1 VVVSSSASGA
11 AVGAILALGGV
22 VLIAWGI
29 TGAVV
34 KIRGFN
40 LDPPPAT
47 ADAGGITRKTR
58 MKLALAFGIALVIA
72 GVALALY
79 S

>member
-1 VVVSSSASGA
+1 MVVSSSASLA
-11 AVGAILALGGV
+11 AVAGILVLGGV

-34 KIRGFN
+34 KMRGFN
-40 LDPPPAT
+40 LDPPATT
-47 ADAGGITRKTR
+47 ADSGGITRKTR
-58 MKLALAFGIALVIA
+58 MKLALAFGIALLIA
-72 GVALALY
+72 GVVLAWY